1 MFDRVK
7 IIVVALAGASIGGAL
22 LAVPPLAAQEAQ
34 GPPDGFIAPAP
45 TRTPAPR
52 PAQGPDDGGIPPL
65 AVPRPQSPAPTPQL
79 VPPISTP
86 AQPTVERS
94 AAQPVPVRPRLVTA
108 PAPAQASPA
117 PRSAAAPALAPTL
130 PGESTATETPPLV
143 VPEARLPEP
152 STPPAALPVATP
164 EALPWAPIW
173 WPWALALVAA
183 SVAGLWWLRR
193 DRAEPAMTNG
203 AEAAVAVPQVLE
215 KPTSPP
221 ARPPAPLPS
230 PRTPPA
236 APPPAAAAP
245 APMPVSGRARLT
257 MTLQVEAIEM
267 LPEQARIRFAL
278 LLANQGD
285 RAATGGLVRIAL
297 QQANRQQSELLERF
311 FDGAGGS
318 VLAEDVEIAPGDV
331 GTIARNA
338 LLPLAQVEPMLV
350 AGYPSL
356 IPVIGFDVT
365 YHWEGEGDAFGQVAA
380 AYVLGSL
387 TATDGKIAPVRLDLP
402 PRRLASPSA
411 RVTEMQRLL

>member
-1 MFDRVK
+1 M
-7 IIVVALAGASIGGAL
+7 
-22 LAVPPLAAQEAQ
+22 
-34 GPPDGFIAPAP
+34 
-45 TRTPAPR
+45 
-52 PAQGPDDGGIPPL
+52 
-65 AVPRPQSPAPTPQL
+65 
-79 VPPISTP
+79 
-86 AQPTVERS
+86 
-94 AAQPVPVRPRLVTA
+94 
-108 PAPAQASPA
+108 
-117 PRSAAAPALAPTL
+117 
-130 PGESTATETPPLV
+130 
-143 VPEARLPEP
+143 
-152 STPPAALPVATP
+152 P

-183 SVAGLWWLRR
+183 SLAGLWWLRR
-193 DRAEPAMTNG
+193 DRAEPAMTDG
-203 AEAAVAVPQVLE
+203 TEAAVVVPQVLE
-215 KPTSPP
+215 KPTPPP
-221 ARPPAPLPS
+221 ARPPAPLTG
-230 PRTPPA
+230 PRAPPA
-236 APPPAAAAP
+236 APPAAP
-245 APMPVSGRARLT
+245 APAPLPVTGRARLT

-267 LPEQARIRFAL
+267 LAEQARIRFAL
-278 LLANQGD
+278 LLANKGD
-285 RAATGGLVRIAL
+285 RVAIGGLVRIAL

-365 YHWEGEGDAFGQVAA
+365 YHWEGAGDAFGQVAA

-387 TATDGKIAPVRLDLP
+387 TAADGKIAPVRLDLP